1 MLGLGQVTQKI
12 TTGVDGVNAL
22 YVIHHSVADTQFTD
36 DTEEDTFVYFPGKP
50 PCLKDLMMMIIILQ
64 KN

>member
-22 YVIHHSVADTQFTD
+22 YVIHNSVADTQFTD

-50 PCLKDLMMMIIILQ
+50 P
-64 KN
+64 